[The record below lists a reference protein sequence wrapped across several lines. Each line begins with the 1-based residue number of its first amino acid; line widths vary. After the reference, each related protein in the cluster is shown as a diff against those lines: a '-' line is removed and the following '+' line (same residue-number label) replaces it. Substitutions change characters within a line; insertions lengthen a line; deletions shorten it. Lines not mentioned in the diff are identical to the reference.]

1 MQRRRFIGW
10 GATLSLAGSR
20 AWAAQNASAPYRA
33 TATAGQRRL
42 LVLMLRGAM
51 DGLTALPPIGDPA
64 LRSIRGN
71 LVPEKLLQGSPFFG
85 VHPALPTFAALLEQG
100 QALAVHATGFAYKG
114 RSHFEGQ
121 DIMQSGVVKAYTSA
135 SGWLGRAMER
145 ANLGNGVAISIPM
158 PLILRGDSRSETQF
172 PNWMQTPP
180 ESTYALVRELWSK
193 DADLSLLGQRLVEGR
208 QKMGMSQPT
217 GGNFEQRKSPAGL
230 AREAALRMLPADGP
244 MVGLIDFDGF
254 DTHASQ
260 GAAEGSHASKLKMVD
275 EVIKAFRETMGAR
288 WADSL
293 VLTVTEFGRTAAE
306 NGTTGTD
313 HGWGSCILAAGGL
326 VQPAGIV
333 ADWPGLDKAQL
344 FEGRDLAV
352 TVDAAAVYAE
362 ALQTVFGLS
371 ADQIQDGVLTHRPH
385 GLTSSLFRA

>member
-1 MQRRRFIGW
+1 
-10 GATLSLAGSR
+10 
-20 AWAAQNASAPYRA
+20 
-33 TATAGQRRL
+33 
-42 LVLMLRGAM
+42 
-51 DGLTALPPIGDPA
+51 
-64 LRSIRGN
+64 
-71 LVPEKLLQGSPFFG
+71 
-85 VHPALPTFAALLEQG
+85 
-100 QALAVHATGFAYKG
+100 
-114 RSHFEGQ
+114 
-121 DIMQSGVVKAYTSA
+121 
-135 SGWLGRAMER
+135 
-145 ANLGNGVAISIPM
+145 M

-217 GGNFEQRKSPAGL
+217 VGNFEQRKSPAGL

-352 TVDAAAVYAE
+352 TVDAAAVYAQ